1 VDDGMLMATYMMTNP
16 VPGDFSSESI
26 ALLYNLKETPNEALL
41 ITIPVAYLLKRKWNK
56 YGYAFYVA

>member
-1 VDDGMLMATYMMTNP
+1 MMTNP

-26 ALLYNLKETPNEALL
+26 TLLYNLKETPNEALL
-41 ITIPVAYLLKRKWNK
+41 ITIPVTYLLMRKWNK